1 MKTRLAE
8 KKMVEERKYS
18 LKVQVLFG
26 IGLSAKI
33 NAIFKKS
40 IIKY

>member
-8 KKMVEERKYS
+8 KRIVEEREYS
-18 LKVQVLFG
+18 LKVQVLLG
-26 IGLSAKI
+26 IGLSVKI
-33 NAIFKKS
+33 NAIFKGC

>member
-1 MKTRLAE
+1 MKIRLAE
-8 KKMVEERKYS
+8 KKMVEEREYS
-18 LKVQVLFG
+18 LKVQVLLR